1 MTSERVTEIALA
13 YIKWSYRQM
22 GTELFM
28 GDLKKAGVDLGVPD
42 KEMFQFYLAIFDS
55 MRSEMV
61 ADMKQEFTER

>member
-1 MTSERVTEIALA
+1 
-13 YIKWSYRQM
+13 M